1 MVVASGDVRL
11 PRFRRRE
18 AGAEVDRLYRRYAG
32 EVLRYAMLVLRSRA
46 DAEDITQ
53 TVFLRA
59 LRAIERGDK
68 VRTPRNWLI
77 KITHNECR
85 RLLATRKV
93 HIELPDEIAVEPVEQ
108 GRAEELRLAMTALSA
123 TQRQALVLRELEGRP
138 YAEIARTLD
147 VSVSAVETLIFRARR
162 ALREQIENA
171 MSCEEFAALLNDP
184 KARTRVRA
192 HARVCAECARLDHR
206 SRGRKSALKRIA
218 SVLGF
223 PGWGT
228 WWGAKLAAVAVTTAT
243 IATTAAVAV
252 PHDPTPPAP
261 APNPVP
267 HNSQPAQTPA
277 RSSGANLFKRPAPTH
292 TQARPA
298 AVVPKKQ
305 KVSDTAPVA
314 AGAVVAPPASAA
326 AATAPVAATPATP
339 AAAPPTAPEAATP
352 APSAPDKPHPD
363 KPHPDKPLPPAAA
376 VPHPA
381 VPVGPPAGVPGPPV
395 TVPPVSVPGPPVAVP
410 PVAVPAVPV
419 PQTVHPPTPGPPSV
433 PVATPGPPTV
443 TPPVGPPN
451 VRLP

>member
-1 MVVASGDVRL
+1 VRL
-11 PRFRRRE
+11 PRFLRRE

-32 EVLRYAMLVLRSRA
+32 EVLRYATLALRSRA

-93 HIELPDEIAVEPVEQ
+93 HSELPDEIAVEPVEQ
-108 GRAEELRLAMTALSA
+108 GRAEELRLAMAALSA

-147 VSVSAVETLIFRARR
+147 VSISAVETLIFRARR
-162 ALREQIENA
+162 ALREQIDNA

-184 KARTRVRA
+184 AARTRLRA
-192 HARVCAECARLDHR
+192 HARVCAECATLDHR

-243 IATTAAVAV
+243 VATTAAVAV

-267 HNSQPAQTPA
+267 RSSQPAQAPA
-277 RSSGANLFKRPAPTH
+277 RSSGANLFKRAAPPH
-292 TQARPA
+292 TQARQVPA
-298 AVVPKKQ
+298 VPKKQ

-314 AGAVVAPPASAA
+314 AGAAVAPPASAA
-326 AATAPVAATPATP
+326 AATAPVAATPAPP

-352 APSAPDKPHPD
+352 APSAPDQPHPD
-363 KPHPDKPLPPAAA
+363 Q
-376 VPHPA
+376 PHPA
-381 VPVGPPAGVPGPPV
+381 VPVGPPVGVPGPPV
-395 TVPPVSVPGPPVAVP
+395 AVPPVSLPVPPVSVPVPPVAVP

-419 PQTVHPPTPGPPSV
+419 PQTVRPPTLGPP
-433 PVATPGPPTV
+433 PGPPTV